1 MLHHNK
7 NNKNFD
13 IIIVGAGLSGLSLAL
28 MLTEKNPDLNIAIIL
43 KNTIEQTNSFYAQGG
58 IAANVSDND
67 SVQMHVNDT
76 IIASDNTVDS
86 KVVTE
91 ILKHSKEAI
100 SWLIGQGVKFDT
112 DAHGDIH
119 LTREGGHSVRR
130 ILHIADH
137 TGKGIMEKL
146 WQQINKSTHIHLITD
161 QVIELL
167 VDSNHC
173 YGVKTI
179 QYGDIYSEFV
189 ILATGGL
196 GQIYQYTTNP
206 MGATGDGVA
215 LAYSAGASISD
226 IEFIQFHPTVLYNS
240 GGFLISEAMRG
251 EGAMLYNNIGERF
264 MEQYDNR
271 LELAPRD
278 VVARAIYDQISNKNH
293 TPYVML
299 DISHQPAEMIKKHF
313 PSIYQ
318 KCLLLGYDLTKQSIP
333 VVPAAHYSCGGIDT
347 DLMANTSIKN
357 LYAVGECANTGLHRA
372 NRLASNSLLEC
383 VVMSL
388 QCSKDIISKTSNHA
402 DSNLNFS
409 YSIVTNSNTINDKIV
424 YPALE
429 LLRAKIQQLSWQHLG
444 ITRSLNGI
452 QSFLSYLPQLFEELN
467 NINIKDCSNVCKQY
481 YYETKN
487 ILLVINLA
495 ANAILNRPE
504 SVGVHYIV

>member
-1 MLHHNK
+1 MLLNHK
-7 NNKNFD
+7 QNFN

-28 MLTEKNPDLNIAIIL
+28 MLIEKNPELNIAIIL

-58 IAANVSDND
+58 IAANLSDND

-76 IIASDNTVDS
+76 VVASDNTVDS
-86 KVVTE
+86 KTVTE
-91 ILKHSKEAI
+91 ILKHAKEAI
-100 SWLIGQGVKFDT
+100 SWLIDQGIKFDT

-130 ILHIADH
+130 ILHIADY

-146 WQQINKSTHIHLITD
+146 WQQVHKNRHLHLITD

-167 VDSNHC
+167 VKNNNC

-179 QYGDIYSEFV
+179 QYGEIYSEFV

-196 GQIYQYTTNP
+196 GQIYPYTTNP
-206 MGATGDGVA
+206 IGATGDGVA
-215 LAYSAGASISD
+215 LAYSVGASISD

-278 VVARAIYDQISNKNH
+278 IVARAIYDQINQKNNQK
-293 TPYVML
+293 PYVML
-299 DISHQPAEMIKKHF
+299 DISHQPSETIKKHF

-318 KCLLLGYDLTKQSIP
+318 KCLQLGYDLTRQAIP

-388 QCSKDIISKTSNHA
+388 QCSKDIIAKISNH
-402 DSNLNFS
+402 STINLNFKS
-409 YSIVTNSNTINDKIV
+409 CALHDENVYNDEITYSF
-424 YPALE
+424 LE
-429 LLRAKIQQLSWQHLG
+429 LLRIKIQQLSWQHLG
-444 ITRSLNGI
+444 ITRSLNDI
-452 QSFLSYLPQLFEELN
+452 DYFLRELPQIFEQLDNVDIN
-467 NINIKDCSNVCKQY
+467 NCSNQCKQY
-481 YYETKN
+481 YYETRN
-487 ILLVINLA
+487 ILLVINLV
-495 ANAILNRPE
+495 ANAIVNRPE